1 MALIMKNLP
10 TLVAACLLMFGVTG
24 LTGCASRAPESLS
37 SQLEIPTSFTQ
48 NGTRKV
54 PDRWWTVF
62 GDQSLNALIHQAL
75 QSNFNLKTAWQ
86 RLQEAQAIVDRELAA
101 LYPDLQGVS
110 EGEVGG
116 SDTKTRE
123 MLQLGLTSSYEMD
136 LWGRIH
142 SSIEAQRYRAQA
154 TRSDYHTA
162 AISLSAEVARTWYR
176 LAETRAQLQLI
187 DGQIDA
193 NQTALHLLKSR
204 FGTGQIRAVDV
215 LRQRQLLESTR
226 EQRAVAES
234 RMQVLEH
241 QLAVLLGR
249 APQKGRDYT
258 NGSLPEIPPLPDP
271 GLPVGLIRRRPDVI
285 SAYQQLQAADMD
297 WAAAISSQY
306 PRLTLKASLN
316 TSEDKV
322 TDLFQNWAHSFAGN
336 LVAPLLDAGQRK
348 AEVGRTKA
356 LRRQRLYEYGQAVL
370 SAFQEVEDA
379 LIQEK
384 KQRERIRSLEEQ
396 VRLAGE
402 AYNRLRIEYFNG
414 VSDFIDVLTALTEKQ
429 QLQQDLLSTRL
440 FRLEYRIAL
449 YRALAGG
456 FHTKREKK
464 NNTPE
469 QPS

>member
-1 MALIMKNLP
+1 
-10 TLVAACLLMFGVTG
+10 
-24 LTGCASRAPESLS
+24 
-37 SQLEIPTSFTQ
+37 
-48 NGTRKV
+48 
-54 PDRWWTVF
+54 
-62 GDQSLNALIHQAL
+62 
-75 QSNFNLKTAWQ
+75 
-86 RLQEAQAIVDRELAA
+86 
-101 LYPDLQGVS
+101 
-110 EGEVGG
+110 
-116 SDTKTRE
+116 
-123 MLQLGLTSSYEMD
+123 
-136 LWGRIH
+136 
-142 SSIEAQRYRAQA
+142 
-154 TRSDYHTA
+154 
-162 AISLSAEVARTWYR
+162 
-176 LAETRAQLQLI
+176 
-187 DGQIDA
+187 
-193 NQTALHLLKSR
+193 
-204 FGTGQIRAVDV
+204 VDV